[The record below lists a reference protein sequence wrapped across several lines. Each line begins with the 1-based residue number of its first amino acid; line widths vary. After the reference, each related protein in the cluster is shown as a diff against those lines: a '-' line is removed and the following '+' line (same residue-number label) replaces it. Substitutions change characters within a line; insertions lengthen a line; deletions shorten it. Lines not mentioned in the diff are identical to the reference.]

1 MRGGAETKPIYEI
14 GSPIFDE
21 IRIHL
26 NPKYY
31 PGKKIT
37 IQTKNNSAT
46 NRYIQSAT
54 FNGKPLTKPW
64 FYHTDFVNGAV
75 LKLNMGSQ
83 PNKSWG
89 SNPSDAPPSMSNE
102 NISFIR

>member
-1 MRGGAETKPIYEI
+1 MKRVRQIYEL

-21 IRIHL
+21 ISIHL

-37 IQTKNNSAT
+37 ILTKNNSAK
-46 NRYIQSAT
+46 NQYIQSAT
-54 FNGKPLTKPW
+54 FNGQALTKPW
-64 FYHTDFVNGAV
+64 FYHSDFVKGAV
-75 LKLNMGSQ
+75 LRLTMGPT

-89 SNPSDAPPSMSNE
+89 SKATDAPPSMSNE
-102 NISFIR
+102 TGR